1 MQRFSSVPCLNPCN
15 YHTNFTA
22 DRKRSLTKGRL
33 HDCAPTVPGKFIG
46 MRDGNGIE
54 SGNHEALMYKSY
66 LYSCGGNTALFCALL
81 EMRKYSP
88 AASRNDSTSA
98 TGFAQIRPVSWKIA
112 PRTNIAGM

>member
-1 MQRFSSVPCLNPCN
+1 M
-15 YHTNFTA
+15 TA
-22 DRKRSLTKGRL
+22 HRLSLPDML
-33 HDCAPTVPGKFIG
+33 IV
-46 MRDGNGIE
+46 MRDGNRIE